1 MTDSIRDRIIDV
13 QSMKLGDIADNP
25 RNPKTHPK
33 RQGEAIRGV
42 VKEVGWAGVP
52 LVYKSERLNG
62 NLAFVDGHLR
72 KREFP
77 ELEVRVA
84 VTDLSDSEADLLLLT
99 YDPIAQMAEAAKEK
113 MNDLLRNVNSSEE
126 SVTALLSEMA
136 EKAGLSYGQPEKEEE
151 PPEPNYK
158 EQYGVIVMCEG
169 ETHQEEVFNHLI
181 SLGYECKV
189 VVT

>member
-1 MTDSIRDRIIDV
+1 MANDVRDRIIDV
-13 QSMKLGDIADNP
+13 KTIKLGDIADNP
-25 RNPKTHPK
+25 RNPKNHPK

-77 ELEVRVA
+77 DLAVRVA
-84 VTDLSDSEADLLLLT
+84 ITDLTDSEADLLLLT

-113 MNDLLRNVNSSEE
+113 MDDLLRDVNSSEE
-126 SVTALLSEMA
+126 SVTALLAEMA
-136 EKAGLSYGQPEKEEE
+136 EKAGLSYGQPEKAEE
-151 PPEPNYK
+151 PPEPSYK
-158 EQYGVIVMCEG
+158 EQYGVIVMCENEG
-169 ETHQEEVFNHLI
+169 HQEEVFNHLI